1 MSKKKKKK
9 SAQNFFMLKYIIER
23 LKTSN
28 FYYLKVLAQLNL
40 SWRYECAKF
49 LIFISKIRVKS
60 ETLAMKN
67 VIPTA
72 KNRIFLDTCF
82 WIKVGHLRYIDIQFF
97 LGGNLQD
104 KKVNQR

>member
-1 MSKKKKKK
+1 
-9 SAQNFFMLKYIIER
+9 L
-23 LKTSN
+23 
-28 FYYLKVLAQLNL
+28 
-40 SWRYECAKF
+40 WRYESSKF

-82 WIKVGHLRYIDIQFF
+82 GLKLDISGTLAYNFF
-97 LGGNLQD
+97 QELICE
-104 KKVNQR
+104 KKKEIRDEK